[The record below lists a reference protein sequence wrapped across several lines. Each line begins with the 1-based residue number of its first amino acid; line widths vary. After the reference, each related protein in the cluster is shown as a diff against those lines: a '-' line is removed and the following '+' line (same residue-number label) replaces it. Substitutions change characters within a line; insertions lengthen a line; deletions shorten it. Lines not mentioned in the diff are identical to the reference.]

1 MSNAYFEGQVRNYLE
16 QHADD
21 FLIERLKTI
30 KGVSDNIA
38 STEAWN
44 VVLKDAEAWK
54 QQMDDRWQD
63 VYDEKVLNNM
73 RTIKQAY
80 KFILDVP
87 VRYKQ
92 EVEMIEQEL
101 TSRADYQKTVEE
113 I

>member
-1 MSNAYFEGQVRNYLE
+1 MSNAYFEGQVRNYLD
-16 QHADD
+16 QHDDD
-21 FLIERLKTI
+21 FLIERLKAI
-30 KGVSDNIA
+30 KGVAVNITA
-38 STEAWN
+38 TEAWN
-44 VVLKDAEAWK
+44 IVLRDADAWK

-101 TSRADYQKTVEE
+101 KARADYKQTVEG